1 MLRAPVPVLQLS
13 KLLGRV
19 AHFSGVW
26 VVCMRAVGGGYQ
38 GQEGRCFRANS
49 ISEVLIE
56 SPRTEDSTLPTAS
69 LTICPFGEVNDSIT
83 VRPYMELT
91 PLSLS
96 LHLHVFFPGIGCDL
110 MDNVV
115 KMTID
120 SNVDVNTYIDNLKE
134 FLPGEETQE
143 AFKFMKE
150 CFLDQS
156 EETLEKIKVLQVIL
170 VCL

>member
-1 MLRAPVPVLQLS
+1 MSLLELRTQ
-13 KLLGRV
+13 
-19 AHFSGVW
+19 
-26 VVCMRAVGGGYQ
+26 
-38 GQEGRCFRANS
+38 
-49 ISEVLIE
+49 
-56 SPRTEDSTLPTAS
+56 TLPTAS

-96 LHLHVFFPGIGCDL
+96 LHLHAFFPGIGCDL
-110 MDNVV
+110 MDTVV

>member
-1 MLRAPVPVLQLS
+1 
-13 KLLGRV
+13 
-19 AHFSGVW
+19 
-26 VVCMRAVGGGYQ
+26 
-38 GQEGRCFRANS
+38 
-49 ISEVLIE
+49 
-56 SPRTEDSTLPTAS
+56 
-69 LTICPFGEVNDSIT
+69 
-83 VRPYMELT
+83 MELT

-96 LHLHVFFPGIGCDL
+96 LHLHVFFPGIGCDIL
-110 MDNVV
+110 DKVV
-115 KMTID
+115 NMTID
-120 SNVDVNTYIDNLKE
+120 PDVDVTKYINNIQP

>member
-1 MLRAPVPVLQLS
+1 
-13 KLLGRV
+13 
-19 AHFSGVW
+19 
-26 VVCMRAVGGGYQ
+26 
-38 GQEGRCFRANS
+38 
-49 ISEVLIE
+49 
-56 SPRTEDSTLPTAS
+56 
-69 LTICPFGEVNDSIT
+69 
-83 VRPYMELT
+83 MELT

-96 LHLHVFFPGIGCDL
+96 LHLHAFFPGIGCDL